1 MKLVAL
7 AVMMAMPLAAQDK
20 KDDIVIE
27 AVDYKDGDVALQG
40 WIAYDKTVKEKR
52 PGVIVVHEWKGVG
65 DYVKMR
71 AQMVAKLGYVAFALD
86 MYGKGVYAKDH
97 QEAGKLAGAFFGD
110 REKMRTR
117 AKAGYDVFAK
127 HEKVDAQRIAAMG
140 YCFGGTTSLEMAR
153 GGFDVKAV
161 FSFHGNLATP
171 QKAEKGKVK
180 AKWIVV
186 FHGADDKFVGD
197 VEAFKKEWSDAAID
211 LNLHTYDGTVHSF
224 TVKDAGDDPSKG
236 MAYNEKAD
244 KDSWEKLTKYLAD
257 VLK

>member
-1 MKLVAL
+1 MKALAL
-7 AVMMAMPLAAQDK
+7 AVVMAMPLAAQDA
-20 KDDIVIE
+20 KDNIVIE

-52 PGVIVVHEWKGVG
+52 PGVILVHEWKGVG

-71 AQMVAKLGYVAFALD
+71 AQMVAKLGYVAFAID

-97 QEAGKLAGAFFGD
+97 DEAGKLSGAFFEN
-110 REKMRTR
+110 REKMRSR
-117 AKAGYDVFAK
+117 AKAGYDVLAK
-127 HEKVDAQRIAAMG
+127 SDKVDASKIAAMG
-140 YCFGGTTSLEMAR
+140 YCFGGTTVLEMAR

-161 FSFHGNLATP
+161 FSFHGNFSAK

-180 AKWIVV
+180 AKLVV
-186 FHGADDKFVGD
+186 AFHGAADRFVTG
-197 VEAFKKEWSDAAID
+197 VEEFKKEWSDAGVD
-211 LNLHTYDGTVHSF
+211 LNFHSYENAVHSF
-224 TVKDAGDDPSKG
+224 TVKEAGDDVSKG

-244 KDSWEKLTKYLAD
+244 KDSWEKLEKYLKD